1 MYYCKACRR
10 LEEIN
15 RCGVCGAKN
24 LPFPGAGDFCF
35 VEKQPL
41 IWAGMLEDVLHQEG
55 VPMVAE
61 SSRAAGLGIKA
72 GHLDET
78 VSFYV
83 PYAYYAQARDL
94 ADTLFHSGD
103 ALPVEEED
111 VAEPQP

>member
-103 ALPVEEED
+103 ALPVEE
-111 VAEPQP
+111 

>member
-1 MYYCKACRR
+1 
-10 LEEIN
+10 
-15 RCGVCGAKN
+15 
-24 LPFPGAGDFCF
+24 
-35 VEKQPL
+35 
-41 IWAGMLEDVLHQEG
+41 
-55 VPMVAE
+55 MVAE

-111 VAEPQP
+111 AAEPQP